1 MPTKIDVVLDKCD
14 DLVNFYDN
22 LPKFKSLFGYIAFK
36 DMHLSLKEFHEK
48 IKPEEL
54 ENEALQ
60 EFVFS
65 LFNNYIRKAFGKSH
79 DLLSDDAKE

>member
-1 MPTKIDVVLDKCD
+1 MPTKIDVVLEKCE

-36 DMHLSLKEFHEK
+36 DMHVSLKEFKEK
-48 IKPEEL
+48 TDPSAL

-79 DLLSDDAKE
+79 DLLSDDQKE